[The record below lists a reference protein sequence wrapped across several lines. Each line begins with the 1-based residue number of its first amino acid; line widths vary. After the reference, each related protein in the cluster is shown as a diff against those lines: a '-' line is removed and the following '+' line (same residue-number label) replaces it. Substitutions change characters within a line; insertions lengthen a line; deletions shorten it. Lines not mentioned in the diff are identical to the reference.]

1 MRPRVKVREA
11 TERDMDEIR
20 CVSLAAHREY
30 AGVLD
35 PATWERLR
43 SGDSNVAAL
52 AKSGQAIVVGSE
64 DGIAGSVVYFPPGS
78 SSLGIF
84 KPGWASIRML
94 AVDPKP

>member
-1 MRPRVKVREA
+1 
-11 TERDMDEIR
+11 
-20 CVSLAAHREY
+20 
-30 AGVLD
+30 VLD

-43 SGDSNVAAL
+43 SGVSNVAAL
-52 AKSGQAIVVGSE
+52 AKSGRAIVVGSE